1 MSRRLFVTCVAGVVL
16 IAASAYAGRPDISTM
31 AAPGVNFA
39 GYKTY
44 AWVNQAPPGGMNP
57 VEFQQIQADISA
69 ALAQRGYTQADPGD
83 LSLIVSAGAHQQTE
97 FQAWGGWLNR
107 EVDTN
112 VITTGRLSVDAFDTK
127 TRQAVWHGSAAET
140 INPDKPNLKN
150 IDSAVTK
157 LMDKF
162 PTGGGAVATPAHH

>member
-1 MSRRLFVTCVAGVVL
+1 MSRRLFVTCVACVVS

-44 AWVNQAPPGGMNP
+44 ALVNQAPPGGMNP

-69 ALAQRGYTQADPGD
+69 ALARRGYTQADPGD
-83 LSLIVSAGAHQQTE
+83 LSLIIGAGAHQQTE
-97 FQAWGGWLNR
+97 FQSWGWMGR
-107 EVDTN
+107 QTDVYQT
-112 VITTGRLSVDAFDTK
+112 TTGRLSVDAFDTK
-127 TRQAVWHGSAAET
+127 TRQAVWHGQAAET
-140 INPDKPNLKN
+140 INPNNPNLKK

-157 LMDKF
+157 LMDRF
-162 PTGGGAVATPAHH
+162 PSGGGAPAPPATH

>member
-1 MSRRLFVTCVAGVVL
+1 MPRRLFLTCVAGVVL

-31 AAPGVNFA
+31 AAPGVSFA

-44 AWVNQAPPGGMNP
+44 AWVNKAPPGGMNP

-69 ALAQRGYTQADPGD
+69 ALAKKGYTQGDPGD
-83 LSLIVSAGAHQQTE
+83 LSLIISAGASQQTQYQE
-97 FQAWGGWLNR
+97 WGGWLNR

-112 VITTGRLSVDAFDTK
+112 VVTTGRLAVDAFDSK
-127 TRQAVWHGSAAET
+127 TRQAVWHGQAEET
-140 INPDKPNLKN
+140 INPNNPNLRK
-150 IDSAVTK
+150 IDSAVTR